1 MPSFSSTGDA
11 VKSRDGG
18 VKAFEPAPSTGIEGV
33 DEALLEQQKKS
44 RAQSER
50 VGETLSKVDDVERDV
65 REVDSDKASKL
76 SSGGSS
82 AHDVSSKLSPVKS
95 GADTGASLPTT
106 TAVDSGD
113 AVRRAEEAASRQ
125 AAQQAQQQAQLRQQA
140 MMDAQQRDML
150 ARQQMQRDTMLRQN
164 MAQQAA
170 MQAQQA
176 SSAANSSPQQTTVT
190 TTTTGGGDND
200 SMPEGTKK
208 ISKKDLMEL
217 IEKSQD
223 GNIAD
228 SLADGDTIKSKGSHY
243 GKLSNKGALSTNEVD
258 LRPIR
263 NAKLSRDEYLRV
275 IDKALENN
283 GVTSPEAKA
292 KWVPMLEARLLQES
306 GGQIAAVNKWDS
318 NAVGEI
324 QADGAPAQSSRGLV
338 QTIPSTFAANHVAG
352 TSTNI
357 YDPEANVSAGIRY
370 MMNRYNIS
378 ADGSGVDTF
387 HAAYAGRGY

>member
-18 VKAFEPAPSTGIEGV
+18 VKNFESAPSTGIEGV

-44 RAQSER
+44 RAQNER

-65 REVDSDKASKL
+65 REVDSSKASKL
-76 SSGGSS
+76 SSGDTSGT
-82 AHDVSSKLSPVKS
+82 DVSSRLSPVKS
-95 GADTGASLPTT
+95 GADTGATLPTSS
-106 TAVDSGD
+106 ADSGE
-113 AVRRAEEAASRQ
+113 AVRRAQEVASREAAQQNAMAR
-125 AAQQAQQQAQLRQQA
+125 QQAQQRA
-140 MMDAQQRDML
+140 MMDAQQRNML
-150 ARQQMQRDTMLRQN
+150 AQQQMRQN
-164 MAQQAA
+164 AMLQQNLAQQAA
-170 MQAQQA
+170 NQVQQA
-176 SSAANSSPQQTTVT
+176 STTGGSPQQTTT
-190 TTTTGGGDND
+190 TTTTIGGDDD
-200 SMPEGTKK
+200 SLPAGTKK

-217 IEKSQD
+217 IEKTQD
-223 GNIAD
+223 GNTAD
-228 SLADGDTIKSKGSHY
+228 STADGKTIESKGSHY
-243 GKLSNKGALSTNEVD
+243 GKLSNKGALSTSEVD
-258 LRPIR
+258 LRPIQ

-283 GVTSPEAKA
+283 GITSPEAKA

-324 QADGAPAQSSRGLV
+324 QADGAPAQSSRGLL

-357 YDPEANVSAGIRY
+357 YDPEANASAAIRY

-387 HAAYAGRGY
+387 HAAYANRGY

>member
-18 VKAFEPAPSTGIEGV
+18 VKNFESAPSTGIEGV

-44 RAQSER
+44 RAQNER

-65 REVDSDKASKL
+65 REVDSSKASKL
-76 SSGGSS
+76 SSGDTSGT
-82 AHDVSSKLSPVKS
+82 DVSSRLSPVKS
-95 GADTGASLPTT
+95 GADTGATLPTSS
-106 TAVDSGD
+106 ADSGE
-113 AVRRAEEAASRQ
+113 AVRRAQEVASRE
-125 AAQQAQQQAQLRQQA
+125 AAQQNAMARQQA
-140 MMDAQQRDML
+140 MMDAQQRNML
-150 ARQQMQRDTMLRQN
+150 AQQQMRQN
-164 MAQQAA
+164 AMLQQNLAQQAA
-170 MQAQQA
+170 NQVQQA
-176 SSAANSSPQQTTVT
+176 STTGGSPQQTTT
-190 TTTTGGGDND
+190 TTTTIGGDDD
-200 SMPEGTKK
+200 SLPAGTKK

-217 IEKSQD
+217 IEKAQD
-223 GNIAD
+223 GNTAD
-228 SLADGDTIKSKGSHY
+228 STADGKTIESKGSHY
-243 GKLSNKGALSTNEVD
+243 GKLSNKGALSTSEVD
-258 LRPIR
+258 LRPIQ

-275 IDKALENN
+275 IGKALENN
-283 GVTSPEAKA
+283 GITSPEAKA

-324 QADGAPAQSSRGLV
+324 QADGAPAQSSRGLL

-357 YDPEANVSAGIRY
+357 YDPEANASAAIRY

-387 HAAYAGRGY
+387 HAAYANRGY

>member
-18 VKAFEPAPSTGIEGV
+18 VKNFTPAPSTGIEGV
-33 DEALLEQQKKS
+33 DEALLEQQKRS
-44 RAQSER
+44 RAQNEH

-65 REVDSDKASKL
+65 REVDSSKASKL
-76 SSGGSS
+76 SSGGTSGTDISS
-82 AHDVSSKLSPVKS
+82 RLSPVKS
-95 GADTGASLPTT
+95 GADTGAALPTSST
-106 TAVDSGD
+106 DSGE
-113 AVRRAEEAASRQ
+113 AARRAQEAASREAAQ
-125 AAQQAQQQAQLRQQA
+125 QNAMAQQAQQRA
-140 MMDAQQRDML
+140 MMDAQQRNML
-150 ARQQMQRDTMLRQN
+150 AQQQMRQN
-164 MAQQAA
+164 AMLQQNLAQQAA
-170 MQAQQA
+170 NQAQQA
-176 SSAANSSPQQTTVT
+176 STTGGSPQQTTT
-190 TTTTGGGDND
+190 TTTTTEGSEAD
-200 SMPEGTKK
+200 SMPSGTKK

-217 IEKSQD
+217 IEKAQD
-223 GNIAD
+223 GNTAD
-228 SLADGDTIKSKGSHY
+228 STADGKTIESKGSHY
-243 GKLSNKGALSTNEVD
+243 GKLSNKGALSTSEVD
-258 LRPIR
+258 LRPIQ
-263 NAKLSRDEYLRV
+263 NTKLSRDEYLRV

-283 GVTSPEAKA
+283 GITSPEAKA

-306 GGQIAAVNKWDS
+306 GGQVAAVNKWDS

-324 QADGAPAQSSRGLV
+324 QVDGAPAQSSRGLV

-387 HAAYAGRGY
+387 HAAYANRGY

>member
-18 VKAFEPAPSTGIEGV
+18 VKNFESAPSTGIEGV

-44 RAQSER
+44 RAQNER

-65 REVDSDKASKL
+65 REVDSSKASKL
-76 SSGGSS
+76 SSGDTSGT
-82 AHDVSSKLSPVKS
+82 DVSSRLSPVKS
-95 GADTGASLPTT
+95 GADTGATLPTSS
-106 TAVDSGD
+106 ADSGE
-113 AVRRAEEAASRQ
+113 AVRRAQEVASREAAQQNAMAR
-125 AAQQAQQQAQLRQQA
+125 QQAQQRA
-140 MMDAQQRDML
+140 MMDAQQRNML
-150 ARQQMQRDTMLRQN
+150 AQQQMRQN
-164 MAQQAA
+164 AMLQQNLAQQAA
-170 MQAQQA
+170 NQVQQA
-176 SSAANSSPQQTTVT
+176 SATGGSPQQTIT
-190 TTTTGGGDND
+190 TTTTIGGDDD
-200 SMPEGTKK
+200 SLPAGTKK

-217 IEKSQD
+217 IEKAQD
-223 GNIAD
+223 GNTAD
-228 SLADGDTIKSKGSHY
+228 STADGKTIESKGSHY
-243 GKLSNKGALSTNEVD
+243 GKLSNKGALSTSEVD
-258 LRPIR
+258 LRPIQ

-283 GVTSPEAKA
+283 GITSPEAKA

-324 QADGAPAQSSRGLV
+324 QADGAPAQSSRGLL

-357 YDPEANVSAGIRY
+357 YDPEANASAAIRY

-387 HAAYAGRGY
+387 HAAYANRGY

>member
-18 VKAFEPAPSTGIEGV
+18 VKAFESAPSTGIEGV

-44 RAQSER
+44 RAQNER

-65 REVDSDKASKL
+65 REVDSSKASKL
-76 SSGGSS
+76 SSGGTSGTDISS
-82 AHDVSSKLSPVKS
+82 RLSSVKS
-95 GADTGASLPTT
+95 GADTGATLPTSST
-106 TAVDSGD
+106 DSGE
-113 AVRRAEEAASRQ
+113 AVRRAQEVASREAAQQNAMAR
-125 AAQQAQQQAQLRQQA
+125 QQAQQRA
-140 MMDAQQRDML
+140 MMDAQQ
-150 ARQQMQRDTMLRQN
+150 QMRQN
-164 MAQQAA
+164 AMLQQNLAQQAA
-170 MQAQQA
+170 NQAQQV
-176 SSAANSSPQQTTVT
+176 SATTGGSPQQTTT
-190 TTTTGGGDND
+190 TTTTIGGDDD
-200 SMPEGTKK
+200 SLPAGTKK
-208 ISKKDLMEL
+208 ISKKDLLEL

-223 GNIAD
+223 GNTAD
-228 SLADGDTIKSKGSHY
+228 STADGKTIESKGSHY

-258 LRPIR
+258 LRPIQ

-283 GVTSPEAKA
+283 GITSPEAKA

-306 GGQIAAVNKWDS
+306 GGQVAAVNKWDS

-387 HAAYAGRGY
+387 HAAYANRGY

>member
-18 VKAFEPAPSTGIEGV
+18 VKNFTPAPSTGIEGV

-44 RAQSER
+44 RAQNER

-65 REVDSDKASKL
+65 REVDSSKASKL
-76 SSGGSS
+76 SSGGTSGTDISS
-82 AHDVSSKLSPVKS
+82 RLSSVKS
-95 GADTGASLPTT
+95 GADTGATLPTSST
-106 TAVDSGD
+106 DSGE
-113 AVRRAEEAASRQ
+113 AVRRAQEVASREAAQQNAMAR
-125 AAQQAQQQAQLRQQA
+125 QQAQQRA
-140 MMDAQQRDML
+140 MMDAQQRNML
-150 ARQQMQRDTMLRQN
+150 AQQQMRQN
-164 MAQQAA
+164 AMLQQNLAQQAA
-170 MQAQQA
+170 NQVQQA
-176 SSAANSSPQQTTVT
+176 SAITGGSPQQTTT
-190 TTTTGGGDND
+190 TTTTIGGDDD
-200 SMPEGTKK
+200 SLPAGTKK

-217 IEKSQD
+217 IEKAQD
-223 GNIAD
+223 GNTAD
-228 SLADGDTIKSKGSHY
+228 STADGKTIESKGSHY

-258 LRPIR
+258 LRPIQ

-283 GVTSPEAKA
+283 GITSSEAKA

-324 QADGAPAQSSRGLV
+324 QADGAPAQSSRGLF

-357 YDPEANVSAGIRY
+357 YDPEANASAAIRY

-387 HAAYAGRGY
+387 YAAYANRGY

>member
-18 VKAFEPAPSTGIEGV
+18 VKNFESAPSTGIEGV

-44 RAQSER
+44 RAQNER

-65 REVDSDKASKL
+65 REVDSSKASKL
-76 SSGGSS
+76 SSGDTSGT
-82 AHDVSSKLSPVKS
+82 DVSSRLSPVKS
-95 GADTGASLPTT
+95 GADTGATLPTSS
-106 TAVDSGD
+106 ADSGE
-113 AVRRAEEAASRQ
+113 AVRRAQEVASREAAQQNAMAR
-125 AAQQAQQQAQLRQQA
+125 QQAQQRA
-140 MMDAQQRDML
+140 MMDAQQRNML
-150 ARQQMQRDTMLRQN
+150 AQQQMRQN
-164 MAQQAA
+164 AMLQQNLAQQAA
-170 MQAQQA
+170 NQVQQA
-176 SSAANSSPQQTTVT
+176 STTGGSPQQTTT
-190 TTTTGGGDND
+190 TTTTIGGDDD
-200 SMPEGTKK
+200 SLPAGTKK

-217 IEKSQD
+217 IEKAQD
-223 GNIAD
+223 GNTAD
-228 SLADGDTIKSKGSHY
+228 STADGKTIESKGSHY
-243 GKLSNKGALSTNEVD
+243 GKLSNKGALSTSEVD
-258 LRPIR
+258 LRPIQ

-283 GVTSPEAKA
+283 GITSPEAKA

-324 QADGAPAQSSRGLV
+324 QADGAPAQSSRGLF

-357 YDPEANVSAGIRY
+357 YDPEANASAAIRY

-387 HAAYAGRGY
+387 HAAYANRGY

>member
-18 VKAFEPAPSTGIEGV
+18 VKNFESAPSTGIEGV

-44 RAQSER
+44 RAQNER

-65 REVDSDKASKL
+65 REVDSSKASKL
-76 SSGGSS
+76 SSGDTSGTDISS
-82 AHDVSSKLSPVKS
+82 RLSSVKS
-95 GADTGASLPTT
+95 GADTGATLPTSST
-106 TAVDSGD
+106 DSGET
-113 AVRRAEEAASRQ
+113 ARRVQEAASRE
-125 AAQQAQQQAQLRQQA
+125 AAQQNAMARQQAQQRA
-140 MMDAQQRDML
+140 MMDAQQRNML
-150 ARQQMQRDTMLRQN
+150 AQQQMRQN
-164 MAQQAA
+164 AMLQQNLAQQAA
-170 MQAQQA
+170 NQAQQA
-176 SSAANSSPQQTTVT
+176 SATTGGSPQQTTT
-190 TTTTGGGDND
+190 TTTTIGGDDD
-200 SMPEGTKK
+200 SLPAGTKK

-217 IEKSQD
+217 IEKAQD
-223 GNIAD
+223 GNTAD
-228 SLADGDTIKSKGSHY
+228 STADGKTIESKGSHY
-243 GKLSNKGALSTNEVD
+243 GKLSNKGALSTSEVD
-258 LRPIR
+258 LRPIQ

-283 GVTSPEAKA
+283 GITSSEAKA

-387 HAAYAGRGY
+387 HAAYANRGY

>member
-1 MPSFSSTGDA
+1 MPSFSSNGDA

-18 VKAFEPAPSTGIEGV
+18 VKAFESAPSTGIEGV
-33 DEALLEQQKKS
+33 DEALLEQQKRS
-44 RAQSER
+44 RVQNER

-65 REVDSDKASKL
+65 REVDSSKASKL
-76 SSGGSS
+76 SSGGTSGTDISS
-82 AHDVSSKLSPVKS
+82 RLSSVKS
-95 GADTGASLPTT
+95 GADTGATLPTSST
-106 TAVDSGD
+106 DSGE
-113 AVRRAEEAASRQ
+113 AVRRAQEVASRE
-125 AAQQAQQQAQLRQQA
+125 AAQQNAMAQQQAQQRA
-140 MMDAQQRDML
+140 MMDAQQRNML
-150 ARQQMQRDTMLRQN
+150 AQQQMRQN
-164 MAQQAA
+164 AILQQNLVQQAA
-170 MQAQQA
+170 NQAQQA
-176 SSAANSSPQQTTVT
+176 SAITGGSPQQTPT
-190 TTTTGGGDND
+190 TTTTTEGSEAD
-200 SMPEGTKK
+200 SMPSGTKK

-217 IEKSQD
+217 IEKAQD
-223 GNIAD
+223 GNTAD
-228 SLADGDTIKSKGSHY
+228 NTADGKTIESKGSHY
-243 GKLSNKGALSTNEVD
+243 GKLSNKGALSTSEVD
-258 LRPIR
+258 LRPIQ

-283 GVTSPEAKA
+283 GVTSSEAKA

-306 GGQIAAVNKWDS
+306 GGQVAAVNKWDS

-338 QTIPSTFAANHVAG
+338 QTIPSTFAANHVPG

-387 HAAYAGRGY
+387 HAAYANRGY